1 MLKRFCECLAVLFAL
16 LLCSP
21 LILVILIF
29 IQVKL
34 GSPLLFKQ
42 KRIGK
47 KGTPFVIYK
56 FRTMTNAKDEN
67 GRLLED
73 EIRLTAFG
81 QFLRK
86 YSLDELPQL
95 VNVLKGEMSL
105 VGPRPLLIEYMP
117 LFNDRQLRRFEVKPG
132 ITGWAQIHGRNE
144 LSWKEK
150 FELDVW
156 YVDHQ
161 SFLLDLQIFYL
172 TVLQVFRPRG
182 VNAKDRATAERFRGN
197 HDENRDEK

>member
-1 MLKRFCECLAVLFAL
+1 VVKRFCEFLAALFFL
-16 LLCSP
+16 LLFSP
-21 LILVILIF
+21 LMFMILIL
-29 IQVKL
+29 IRVKL
-34 GSPLLFKQ
+34 GSPLMFKQ
-42 KRIGK
+42 MRLGK
-47 KGTPFVIYK
+47 NGIPFFIYK

-86 YSLDELPQL
+86 NSLDELPQL

-105 VGPRPLLIEYMP
+105 VGPRPLLVDYMP

-132 ITGWAQIHGRNE
+132 MTGWAQINGRNE
-144 LSWKEK
+144 LSWKGK

-156 YVDHQ
+156 YVENQ
-161 SFLLDLQIFYL
+161 SFLLDLKISYL
-172 TVLQVFRPRG
+172 TVLRVFRPRG
-182 VNAKDRATAERFRGN
+182 VNALGRATAERFRGN